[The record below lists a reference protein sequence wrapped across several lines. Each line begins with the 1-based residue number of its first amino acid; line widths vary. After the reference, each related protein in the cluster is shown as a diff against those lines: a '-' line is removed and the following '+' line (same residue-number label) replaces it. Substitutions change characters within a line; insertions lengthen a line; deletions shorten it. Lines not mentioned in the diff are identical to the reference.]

1 MLSRFEWEGIP
12 MNKDIL
18 IQYSDLV
25 EEVKDLHRRIQK
37 LQDDID
43 KLEPVKNSVKGT
55 RRDGTIGSITIS
67 GYPVPAYY
75 RYKRQLEK
83 REAVLRE
90 KEDELLELV
99 NAAEEYIAGI
109 SDSKMRRILR
119 YRHIDNLNW
128 VQVAV
133 RMGKKYTADGCRMLH
148 NRFFEESR

>member
-1 MLSRFEWEGIP
+1 MD
-12 MNKDIL
+12 KDIL

-25 EEVKDLHRRIQK
+25 EEVKDLRRRIRK

-43 KLEPVKNSVKGT
+43 KLEPVKDSVKGT
-55 RRDGTIGSITIS
+55 RKDGTIGSITIS
-67 GYPVPAYY
+67 GYPVPVYY
-75 RYKRQLEK
+75 RYKNQLEK
-83 REAVLRE
+83 RETALRK
-90 KEDELLELV
+90 KEAELLELV
-99 NAAEEYIAGI
+99 NTVEEYITGI

-119 YRHIDNLNW
+119 YRYIDKLNW

>member
-1 MLSRFEWEGIP
+1 MEVIP
-12 MNKDIL
+12 VDKDIL

-25 EEVKDLHRRIQK
+25 EEVKDLRRRIRK

-43 KLEPVKNSVKGT
+43 KLEPVKDSVKGT
-55 RRDGTIGSITIS
+55 RKDGTIGSITVS

-75 RYKRQLEK
+75 RYKNQLEK
-83 REAVLRE
+83 REAALRK
-90 KEDELLELV
+90 KEAELLELV
-99 NAAEEYIAGI
+99 NTVEEYITGI

-119 YRHIDNLNW
+119 YRYIDNLNW

>member
-25 EEVKDLHRRIQK
+25 EEVKDLQRRIRK

-43 KLEPVKNSVKGT
+43 KLEPVKDSVKGP
-55 RRDGTIGSITIS
+55 RKDGTIGSITIS

-75 RYKRQLEK
+75 KYKRQLEK
-83 REAVLRE
+83 REAALCE

-99 NAAEEYIAGI
+99 NTVEEY
-109 SDSKMRRILR
+109 KMRRILR
-119 YRHIDNLNW
+119 YRYIDNMSW
-128 VQVAV
+128 TKIAF
-133 RMGKKYTADGCRMLH
+133 RMGKKYTAESCRKLH
-148 NRFFEESR
+148 DRFFEKN

>member
-1 MLSRFEWEGIP
+1 MD
-12 MNKDIL
+12 KDIL

-25 EEVKDLHRRIQK
+25 EEVKDLKRRIQK

-43 KLEPVKNSVKGT
+43 KLEPVKDSVKGT

-83 REAVLRE
+83 REAALRE

-99 NAAEEYIAGI
+99 NAVEEYIAGI
-109 SDSKMRRILR
+109 SDSRVRRILR
-119 YRHIDNLNW
+119 YRYLDGMTW
-128 VQVAV
+128 QQVAKQ
-133 RMGKKYTADGCRMLH
+133 MGGNYTADSCRMAH
-148 NRFFEESR
+148 NIFIDSEK

>member
-1 MLSRFEWEGIP
+1 MD
-12 MNKDIL
+12 KDIL
-18 IQYSDLV
+18 IQYSDMV
-25 EEVKDLHRRIQK
+25 EEVKDLRRRIEK
-37 LQDDID
+37 LQDNID
-43 KLEPVKNSVKGT
+43 KLEPVKDSVKGT
-55 RRDGTIGSITIS
+55 RKDGTIGPITIS

-99 NAAEEYIAGI
+99 NMVEEYITGI
-109 SDSKMRRILR
+109 NDSKMRRILR
-119 YRHIDNLNW
+119 YRYIDNLNW

>member
-1 MLSRFEWEGIP
+1 MD
-12 MNKDIL
+12 KDIL

-25 EEVKDLHRRIQK
+25 EEVKDLRRRIEK
-37 LQDDID
+37 LQDNID
-43 KLEPVKNSVKGT
+43 KLVPVKDSVKGT
-55 RRDGTIGSITIS
+55 RKDGTIGSITVS

-75 RYKRQLEK
+75 RYKNQLEK
-83 REAVLRE
+83 REAALRK
-90 KEDELLELV
+90 KEAELLELV
-99 NAAEEYIAGI
+99 NTVEEYITGI

-119 YRHIDNLNW
+119 YRYIDNLNW

>member
-1 MLSRFEWEGIP
+1 MD
-12 MNKDIL
+12 KDIL
-18 IQYSDLV
+18 IQYSDMV
-25 EEVKDLHRRIQK
+25 EEVKDLQRRIRK

-43 KLEPVKNSVKGT
+43 KLESVKDSVKGT

-75 RYKRQLEK
+75 RYERQLEK

-99 NAAEEYIAGI
+99 NAAEEHIAGV
-109 SDSKMRRILR
+109 SEMRRILR
-119 YRHIDNLNW
+119 YRYIDNLNW

>member
-1 MLSRFEWEGIP
+1 MLSRFEWEGTS
-12 MNKDIL
+12 MDKDIL

-25 EEVKDLHRRIQK
+25 EEVKDLRRRIQK

-43 KLEPVKNSVKGT
+43 KLEPVKDSVKGT

-99 NAAEEYIAGI
+99 NAAEEYVAGI

-119 YRHIDNLNW
+119 YRYIDNLNW
-128 VQVAV
+128 TQVAV
-133 RMGKKYTADGCRMLH
+133 RMGKKYTADSCRMLH
-148 NRFFEESR
+148 SRFFEESR

>member
-1 MLSRFEWEGIP
+1 MDK
-12 MNKDIL
+12 NIL

-25 EEVKDLHRRIQK
+25 EEVKDLRRRIRK

-43 KLEPVKNSVKGT
+43 KLEPVKDSVKGT
-55 RRDGTIGSITIS
+55 RKDGTIGSITIS
-67 GYPVPAYY
+67 GYPVPVYY
-75 RYKRQLEK
+75 RYKNQLEK
-83 REAVLRE
+83 RETALRK
-90 KEDELLELV
+90 KEAELLELV
-99 NAAEEYIAGI
+99 NTVEEYISGI

-119 YRHIDNLNW
+119 YRYIDNLNW